1 MFNPK
6 RTATF
11 AAIVILSTAVFSGLL
26 YREYQ
31 GLKKYMA
38 YIAENGKSALFHEE
52 YINQRVA
59 FSLSTAFS
67 ATMPGKAGVND
78 TDTVCQHVEHINGV
92 YGLNLVGKTFTALN
106 GTLQTRDPR
115 CLDWAF
121 DVPELSVLLDSNASP
136 SPKYSFS
143 NYTGYMFNNRRYYID
158 LVHNY
163 IYINRPVD
171 TRHYTF
177 QNWLVAGTSDID
189 IDNSAISINIDRD
202 ALKDLQSGNSI
213 VSHIYRDGYSKKNII
228 SMLNPVFSNGKIRG
242 VIVTDFSIS
251 DLVTSFYTPDR
262 PALWTFLTM
271 YVEDNNSH
279 KVIHFHKPKV
289 ASFDF
294 IDHKEEIT
302 RYYTLHAS
310 LDFLYFVLTNLWL
323 FVLYIVITLLL
334 CQYARYQLNRHA
346 SLTKDNVTDPLTGLF
361 NRKIM
366 SKQLEDSVHVMIGKH
381 IGVTVIAIDCDGL
394 KRINDTLGHAMGD
407 RAIKLLGKA
416 IEKSIRKSDF
426 GIRLGG
432 DEFNIILVDANLN
445 KAREVIIRVED
456 KLQEMDSA
464 RLVSFSWGSYQMTE
478 QDSFETAFIKADE
491 LLYEH
496 KQSKYTPRHR

>member
-11 AAIVILSTAVFSGLL
+11 AAIVIISTAVFSGLL

-38 YIAENGKSALFHEE
+38 YVAENGKSALFHEE

-67 ATMPGKAGVND
+67 AALPGKPGVND
-78 TDTVCQHVEHINGV
+78 PDTVCQHVEHINGV
-92 YGLNLVGKTFTALN
+92 YGLNLAGPSFSALR

-115 CLDWAF
+115 CSDWAA
-121 DVPELSVLLDSNASP
+121 DVPELTVLLDSNASP

-143 NYTGYMFNNRRYYID
+143 NYTGYAFNNRRYYID
-158 LVHNY
+158 LTHNY
-163 IYINRPVD
+163 IYINHLVD
-171 TRHYTF
+171 SRHYTF
-177 QNWLVAGTSDID
+177 QNWLIAGSSDID
-189 IDNSAISINIDRD
+189 IDTSAISINIDKE

-242 VIVTDFSIS
+242 VMVTDFSIS
-251 DLVTSFYTPDR
+251 DLATSFYTTDR
-262 PALWTFLTM
+262 PVLWSFLTM
-271 YVEDNNSH
+271 NVEDINSK

-289 ASFDF
+289 SSFDF
-294 IDHKEEIT
+294 IHHQEEIT

-323 FVLYIVITLLL
+323 LVLYVMSTLLM
-334 CQYARYQLNRHA
+334 CQYARFHLNRHA
-346 SLTKDNVTDPLTGLF
+346 SLTRDNLTDPLTGLY

-366 SKQLEDSVHVMIGKH
+366 SKQLEDSVQTMIGKR

-407 RAIKLLGKA
+407 RAIKLLGDA

-432 DEFNIILVDANLN
+432 DEFNIILVDADLN
-445 KAREVIIRVED
+445 KAREVIVRVED
-456 KLQEMDSA
+456 KLQEMDTT
-464 RLVSFSWGSYQMTE
+464 RLVSFSWGSYQMREKDT
-478 QDSFETAFIKADE
+478 FETAFIKADE

-496 KQSKYTPRHR
+496 KQSKYTPRNR